1 MWTPP
6 RIIRAMENDP
16 KAARREYKRQWMAA
30 KRSAQRAAVAERV
43 TLDIPKAMA
52 ARLRRQK
59 PAGMGFAAYLLQCLK
74 GFQTAQRALGAE
86 LATSSFGRN
95 QPCPCESG
103 KKFKHCC
110 ANL

>member
-1 MWTPP
+1 
-6 RIIRAMENDP
+6 MENDP

-30 KRSAQRAAVAERV
+30 KRSAQKAAVAERV

-59 PAGMGFAAYLLQCLK
+59 PAGMEFAAYLLQCLK
-74 GFQTAQRALGAE
+74 AFQTAQRALCAE
-86 LATSSFGRN
+86 IAISGIGRN
-95 QPCPCESG
+95 DPCPCESG

-110 ANL
+110 GSL